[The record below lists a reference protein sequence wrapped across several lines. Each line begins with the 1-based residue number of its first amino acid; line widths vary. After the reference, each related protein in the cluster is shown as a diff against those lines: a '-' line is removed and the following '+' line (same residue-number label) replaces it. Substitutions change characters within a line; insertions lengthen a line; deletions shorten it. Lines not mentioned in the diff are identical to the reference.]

1 MIKNW
6 TLRPILIKPDPHER
20 KDMRNK
26 PIHEGN
32 KQKVERDFDS
42 WEEHVSKNEEMDP
55 LATNSMDNNG
65 KDPLS
70 DIDSK
75 DPLADLNGRD
85 LLEDIDSKDPL
96 AVIDAKD
103 PLAHTKYII
112 IKYTST

>member
-1 MIKNW
+1 MDSETN
-6 TLRPILIKPDPHER
+6 PHER
-20 KDMRNK
+20 KDMRIK

-32 KQKVERDFDS
+32 KQNVERDFDS
-42 WEEHVSKNEEMDP
+42 WEGNVTKNEEIDP
-55 LATNSMDNNG
+55 LATNSMDNDG

-75 DPLADLNGRD
+75 YPLADLNGGD
-85 LLEDIDSKDPL
+85 LLENIDSKDPL

-103 PLAHTKYII
+103 PLAHKYII

>member
-1 MIKNW
+1 LIKNW

-20 KDMRNK
+20 KDMRIK

-42 WEEHVSKNEEMDP
+42 WEGHVSKNEEIDP
-55 LATNSMDNNG
+55 LATNSMDDNG
-65 KDPLS
+65 
-70 DIDSK
+70 K

-85 LLEDIDSKDPL
+85 LLENIDSKDPL

-103 PLAHTKYII
+103 PLAHKYII
-112 IKYTST
+112 IKYIST